1 MSRESEAEPAGGT
14 QLPGVL
20 PEALFAELVAFRRDV
35 HMHPELGNQE
45 FRTTAAIKARL
56 EKAGLKPRVLS
67 GGTGLVCDIGVEE
80 DTPGVRAGA
89 GAATTRQAPGATTTA
104 LTAPGT
110 QTPATATS
118 TAPGARAPLAAAPPA
133 PGVKAPALAASG
145 APGTSASPDAA
156 PPAPGIEAPGIQ
168 PPGIFALRA
177 DIDALPIPDTKATCA
192 YRSTVPDRAHACGH
206 DVHTTVVLGA
216 GLVLAELHRQGRLP
230 RPVRLIFQPAEEIL
244 PGGAADAIEDG
255 VLDGVGRII
264 AVHCD
269 PRVDAGKIGLR
280 EGAITSACDRLEIA
294 LDGPGGHTAR
304 PHLTTDLVTAAAR
317 VVVDVPA
324 LVGRR
329 VDTRAGLAV
338 TWGRIEC
345 GHAPNVIPQHA
356 ELSGTVRCLDIEA
369 WRAAPDIVVAAIDEV
384 ANMHHAKSEINYV
397 RGVPPV
403 VNDPEVTGLLRDAMT
418 ARRGADSVEGTEQ
431 SLGGEDFSWYLEQVP
446 GAMARLGVRTP
457 GERTVRDL
465 HQGNFDADE
474 HAITVGVELFTAAAL
489 LDAATRTA

>member
-1 MSRESEAEPAGGT
+1 MSRESEADSAGEDA
-14 QLPGVL
+14 LPGTL
-20 PEALFAELVAFRRDV
+20 PESLRAELVAFRRDM

-45 FRTTAAIKARL
+45 FRTTAAIKERL

-67 GGTGLVCDIGVEE
+67 SGTGLICDIG
-80 DTPGVRAGA
+80 DWTDGV
-89 GAATTRQAPGATTTA
+89 PV
-104 LTAPGT
+104 
-110 QTPATATS
+110 
-118 TAPGARAPLAAAPPA
+118 LAM
-133 PGVKAPALAASG
+133 
-145 APGTSASPDAA
+145 
-156 PPAPGIEAPGIQ
+156 
-168 PPGIFALRA
+168 RA
-177 DIDALPIPDTKATCA
+177 DIDALPIPDTKTECS

-216 GLVLAELHRQGRLP
+216 GLVLADLHRQGRLP
-230 RPVRLIFQPAEEIL
+230 RPVRLIFQPAEEVL
-244 PGGAADAIEDG
+244 PGGAAEAIEDG
-255 VLDGVGRII
+255 ALEGVGRII

-269 PRVDAGKIGLR
+269 PRVDAGLIGLR

-317 VVVDVPA
+317 VVTDVPA

-338 TWGRIEC
+338 TWGRIDC

-369 WRAAPDIVVAAIDEV
+369 WRQAPDLVVAAIDEV
-384 ANMHHAKSEINYV
+384 ANLHRAKSEINYV

-403 VNDPEVTGLLRDAMT
+403 VNEPGVTALLRDAML
-418 ARRGADSVEGTEQ
+418 ARHGEASVEGTEQ
-431 SLGGEDFSWYLEQVP
+431 SLGGEDFSWYLERVP

-465 HQGNFDADE
+465 HQGDFDADE
-474 HAITVGVELFTAAAL
+474 LSIKVGVELFTAAAL
-489 LDAATRTA
+489 LDAATRVN